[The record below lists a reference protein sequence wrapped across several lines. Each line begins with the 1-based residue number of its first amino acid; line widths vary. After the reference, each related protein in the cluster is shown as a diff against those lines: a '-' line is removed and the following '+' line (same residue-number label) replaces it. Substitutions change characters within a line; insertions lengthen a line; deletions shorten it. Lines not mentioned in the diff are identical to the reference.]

1 MRKMTK
7 ILLHACCAPCSTSVI
22 ETFEEIDQFRDRIIA
37 DSSELSNANITV
49 FYYNPN
55 IEPKGEYEKRL
66 DEVKRLCKNKNLELI
81 EFNYDN
87 ENWRELVKG
96 LEDCKEGGE
105 RCKLCF
111 EMRLEKTASY
121 ARNNEF
127 DFFTTT
133 LTVSP
138 YKNSE
143 IINRLGKEISEKEN
157 IKFLECDFKKKNG
170 YKDSI
175 ELSKKSNIYRQNY
188 CGCSFSM
195 RK

>member
-22 ETFEEIDQFRDRIIA
+22 ETFEEIDRFRDRIIA
-37 DSSELSNANITV
+37 DSSEFDNVKIAV

-55 IEPKGEYEKRL
+55 IEPEEEYEKRL
-66 DEVKRLCKNKNLELI
+66 GEVRKLCKNKNLGLI
-81 EFNYDN
+81 EFDYDN
-87 ENWRELVKG
+87 KNWRNLIKG

-111 EMRLEKTASY
+111 KMRLEITAKY
-121 ARNNEF
+121 AKKNGF

-138 YKNSE
+138 HKNSE
-143 IINRLGKEISEKEN
+143 VINELGKDISEKEN
-157 IKFLECDFKKKNG
+157 IKFLECNFKRKNG

-175 ELSKKSNIYRQNY
+175 ELSKKKNIYRQNY

>member
-1 MRKMTK
+1 MTK

-22 ETFEEIDQFRDRIIA
+22 ETFEEIDRFRDRIIA
-37 DSSELSNANITV
+37 NYSEIKDAKITV

-55 IEPKGEYEKRL
+55 IEPKEEYKKRL
-66 DEVKRLCKNKNLELI
+66 EEVKRLCKEKNLSLI
-81 EFNYDN
+81 EFDYDN
-87 ENWRELVKG
+87 SNWRELVKG
-96 LEDCKEGGE
+96 FEDCKEGGE

-111 EMRLEKTASY
+111 EMRLKKTASFAKKNHY
-121 ARNNEF
+121 

-143 IINRLGKEISEKEN
+143 LINKLGKEISEKEN
-157 IKFLECDFKKKNG
+157 IKFLECDFKRNNG

-175 ELSKKSNIYRQNY
+175 ELSKKNNIYRQNY
-188 CGCSFSM
+188 CGCSFS
-195 RK
+195 KWKTK